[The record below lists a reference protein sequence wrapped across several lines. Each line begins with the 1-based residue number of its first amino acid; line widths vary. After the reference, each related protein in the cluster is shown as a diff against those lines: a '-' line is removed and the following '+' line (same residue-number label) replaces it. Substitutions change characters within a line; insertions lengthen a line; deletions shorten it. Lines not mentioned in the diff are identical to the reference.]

1 MEDKALF
8 EKTFQRK
15 LIYIFRINDEAHKGL
30 LKIGDATI
38 KSELPSE
45 KLLPSCSEL
54 NKAARHRIN
63 NYTNT
68 AGIEYELLYTELAI
82 RTEKDKNNNEI
93 IQSFRDKKVHE
104 LLENSGIKKVK
115 VKNTTGNEWYKT
127 DLETVKN
134 AIKAVKNNQISLT
147 PGRISTDKNPIIFRP
162 EQEEAIN
169 KTIKTLKTSDRM
181 LWNAK
186 MRFGKTICA
195 LEVTRQLGFQKTLII
210 SHRPI
215 VDNGWHEDF
224 NKIFSDNDKTEYIAK
239 GIKFDIEDK
248 IRKNEKFIYFM
259 SIQDLRGSQLV
270 GGNFDKN
277 DKIFETKWDFIIIDE
292 AHEGTTTSLGK
303 DVKELLT
310 TQEHTKI
317 LELSGTPFNIMD
329 KYEQN
334 NVYTW
339 DYMMEQ
345 SSKQKWDI
353 EHFGDSNPYEELPQM
368 KIYTYDLGES
378 LGVSEYDEIED
389 KAFNFK
395 EFFKTWTLDDNKK
408 PANAKVGDFVH
419 EKDIENFLNLITHK
433 DDCNNYPYS
442 CEEYRNFFKHSLWM
456 LPGVKEARA
465 LSTMLKRHPVFG
477 SGQFEIVNIAGDGD
491 EEDNSQEALTK
502 VKTAIEKALKNDTYT
517 ITLSCGKLTTG
528 VTIPEWTAVM
538 MLSGSYSTSAANYLQ
553 TIFRVQSPANINGM
567 RKEYCY
573 VFDFAPDR
581 TLKMVADAVQLSTKA
596 GKTSENDRKL
606 MGEFLNFCPVISYS
620 GTRMIKYDE
629 SKLLQQLKRAYA
641 ERALKSG
648 FDDINLYN
656 DELLQLNEIELQQ
669 FDNLKKIIGSAKAS
683 QKTREIDINK
693 QGLTKEEYE
702 QLEKL
707 NKKPK
712 KERTPE
718 DEAKIQ
724 QLKEQKEQRQKAISI
739 LRAISIRIPL
749 LIYGA
754 DINKEIVTIEDLLK
768 DDVIDSD
775 SWEEFMPK
783 GVDKELFKTFI
794 KYYDVDVFNAASQKI
809 RKIVKYADTLAPTQR
824 AAEISKLFSYFKNP
838 DKETVLTPWRVVN
851 MHLGDCLGGYNF
863 FDEKFEHD
871 IEIPRFVNQGE
882 VTNETLGN
890 SNAQILEINSKTG
903 LYPLYVTYS
912 IFRSKC
918 PDIDKTQI
926 EEQRKLWN
934 DTVQNNIYVICKTP
948 MAKSITKRTLV
959 GFNDVRINAHY
970 FEDLISTIQH
980 KPKQFV
986 ERIKK
991 PNYWNKKDGQEMKFD
1006 AVVGNPPYQEETN
1019 VESKSNGQSP
1029 RKNVFHLFQMMS
1041 EKITSN
1047 RTALIYPGIR
1057 WMHQSGKGLKQ
1068 FGADLINSP
1077 NLEKIVFYP
1086 NARELFQNTE
1096 IPDGI
1101 SMVMTNKNK
1110 CTNGFLYAYK
1120 ENSNEISLQRDN
1132 PGESLLIINPHDM
1145 QIADKVSKFVIDNN
1159 LEYLNKSV
1167 LPRSLFGIESD
1178 FIENNIDKV
1187 KPYENMPLKS
1197 NEIKLLTNDK
1207 AGPSGRTQWFV
1218 IDKSLI
1224 LQNVNYIEQWQVVVS
1239 SAHAGGQDGR
1249 DNQMEIVDNH
1259 SAFGRARV
1267 ALKSFNY
1274 ETSANNFF
1282 KYCKSKTIKYL
1293 FLLSDESLGSLAKFV
1308 PDLNDYNSLK
1318 FLDFSK
1324 NIDEQ
1329 FYKILNLNDDEIA
1342 YIESKFRP
1350 IE

>member
-1 MEDKALF
+1 MEEKILF

-15 LIYIFRINDEAHKGL
+15 IIYVFRINDEAHKGL

-38 KSELPSE
+38 KTNTPSE
-45 KLLPSCSEL
+45 KLIYPNSEL
-54 NKAARHRIN
+54 NTYAKQRIDS
-63 NYTNT
+63 YTKT
-68 AGIEYELLYTELAI
+68 AGIKYELLYVELAI
-82 RTEKDKNNNEI
+82 KEEIDNNGQI
-93 IQSFRDKKVHE
+93 VVKSFRDHAVHE
-104 LLENSGIKKVK
+104 ILRNSNIKSVK
-115 VKNTTGNEWYKT
+115 VNDTTGKEWFKA

-147 PGRISTDKNPIIFRP
+147 PGQISMDKNPIIFRP
-162 EQEEAIN
+162 EQEKAI
-169 KTIKTLKTSDRM
+169 KETIKTLKTSDRM

-195 LEVTRQLGFQKTLII
+195 LEVTRKLGYQKTLII
-210 SHRPI
+210 SHRPV
-215 VDNGWHEDF
+215 VDNGWHDDF
-224 NKIFSDNDKTEYIAK
+224 NKIFKDDDKTEYIAK
-239 GIKFDIEDK
+239 GIKFDIEEK
-248 IRKNEKFIYFM
+248 IKKNEKFIYFM
-259 SIQDLRGSQLV
+259 SIQDLRGSKV
-270 GGNFDKN
+270 VDGKFDKN
-277 DKIFETKWDFIIIDE
+277 DKIFEKKWDFIIIDE
-292 AHEGTTTSLGK
+292 AHEGTTTKKGE
-303 DVKELLT
+303 DVKELLMT
-310 TQEHTKI
+310 KGHTKV
-317 LELSGTPFNIMD
+317 LELSGTPFNIMNN
-329 KYEQN
+329 YEQN

-395 EFFKTWTLDDNKK
+395 EFFRTWTLDDNKK
-408 PANAKVGDFVH
+408 PTNAKIGDFVH
-419 EKDIENFLNLITHK
+419 EKDIKNFLNLITCK

-465 LSTMLKRHPVFG
+465 LSAMLKSHPVFG

-491 EEDNSQEALTK
+491 EEDDSQEALTK
-502 VKTAIEKALKNDTYT
+502 VKTAIAKALKEDTYT

-596 GKTSENDRKL
+596 GKANEDDRKL

-648 FDDINLYN
+648 FDDTNLYN

-683 QKTREIDINK
+683 PKTREIDINK

-702 QLEKL
+702 QLERL

-712 KERTPE
+712 KDRTPE

-783 GVDKELFKTFI
+783 GVDKEMFKTFI

-824 AAEISKLFSYFKNP
+824 AEEISKLFSYFKNP

-851 MHLGDCLGGYNF
+851 MHMGDCLGGYNF

-918 PDIDKTQI
+918 PDIDKTPI

-934 DTVQNNIYVICKTP
+934 ETVQNNIYVICKTP

-970 FEDLISTIQH
+970 FEDLINTIQH

-991 PNYWNKKDGQEMKFD
+991 TNYWNKKDREKMKFD

-1029 RKNVFHLFQMMS
+1029 RKNVFHLFQMIS

-1110 CTNGFLYAYK
+1110 CTNGFVYAYK
-1120 ENSNEISLQRDN
+1120 ENSNEILLQRDN

-1145 QIADKVSKFVIDNN
+1145 HIADKVSKFVTDNN

-1178 FIENNIDKV
+1178 FIEKNIAKV
-1187 KPYENMPLKS
+1187 KPYENKPLES

-1224 LQNVNYIEQWQVVVS
+1224 LQNINYIEQWQVVVS

-1267 ALKSFNY
+1267 ALKSFNN
-1274 ETSANNFF
+1274 ENSANNFY

-1318 FLDFSK
+1318 FVDFSK

-1329 FYKILNLNDDEIA
+1329 FYKILNLSEEEIA
-1342 YIESKFRP
+1342 YIESMIRP
-1350 IE
+1350 MK

>member
-1 MEDKALF
+1 MEEKILF

-15 LIYIFRINDEAHKGL
+15 IIYVFRINDEAHKGL

-38 KSELPSE
+38 KTNTPSE
-45 KLLPSCSEL
+45 KLIYPNSEL
-54 NKAARHRIN
+54 NTYAKQRIDS
-63 NYTNT
+63 YTKT
-68 AGIEYELLYTELAI
+68 AGIKYELLYVELAI
-82 RTEKDKNNNEI
+82 KEEI
-93 IQSFRDKKVHE
+93 DDNGQIVVKSFRDHAVHE
-104 LLENSGIKKVK
+104 ILRNSNIKSVK
-115 VKNTTGNEWYKT
+115 VNDTTGKEWFKA

-147 PGRISTDKNPIIFRP
+147 PGQISMDKNPIFFRP
-162 EQEEAIN
+162 EQEKAI
-169 KTIKTLKTSDRM
+169 KETIKTLKTSDRM

-195 LEVTRQLGFQKTLII
+195 LEVTRKLGYQKTLII
-210 SHRPI
+210 SHRPV
-215 VDNGWHEDF
+215 VDNGWHDDF
-224 NKIFSDNDKTEYIAK
+224 NKIFKYDDKTEYIAK
-239 GIKFDIEDK
+239 GIKFDIEEK
-248 IRKNEKFIYFM
+248 IKKNEKFIYFM
-259 SIQDLRGSQLV
+259 SIQDLRGSKV
-270 GGNFDKN
+270 VDGKFDKN

-292 AHEGTTTSLGK
+292 AHEGTTTKKGE
-303 DVKELLT
+303 DVKELLMT
-310 TQEHTKI
+310 KGHTKV
-317 LELSGTPFNIMD
+317 LELSGTPFNIMNN
-329 KYEQN
+329 YEQN

-395 EFFKTWTLDDNKK
+395 EFFRTWTLDDNKK
-408 PANAKVGDFVH
+408 TTNAKIGDFVH
-419 EKDIENFLNLITHK
+419 EKDIKNFLNLITCK

-465 LSTMLKRHPVFG
+465 LSAMLKSHPVFG

-491 EEDNSQEALTK
+491 EEDDSQEALTK
-502 VKTAIEKALKNDTYT
+502 VKTAIAKALKDDTYT

-596 GKTSENDRKL
+596 GKANEDDRKL

-620 GTRMIKYDE
+620 GTRMVKYDE

-648 FDDINLYN
+648 FDDTNLYN

-683 QKTREIDINK
+683 PKTREIDINK

-702 QLEKL
+702 QLERL

-712 KERTPE
+712 KDRTPE

-824 AAEISKLFSYFKNP
+824 AEEISKLFSYFKNP

-851 MHLGDCLGGYNF
+851 MHMGDCLGGYNF
-863 FDEKFEHD
+863 FDENFEHD

-918 PDIDKTQI
+918 PDIDKTPI

-934 DTVQNNIYVICKTP
+934 ETVQNNIYVICKTP

-970 FEDLISTIQH
+970 FEDLINTIQH

-991 PNYWNKKDGQEMKFD
+991 SNYWNKKDREEMKFD

-1029 RKNVFHLFQMMS
+1029 RKNVFHLFQMIS

-1110 CTNGFLYAYK
+1110 CTNGFVYAYK
-1120 ENSNEISLQRDN
+1120 ENSNEILLQRDN

-1145 QIADKVSKFVIDNN
+1145 HIADKVSKFVTDNN

-1178 FIENNIDKV
+1178 FIEKNIDKV
-1187 KPYENMPLKS
+1187 KPYENKPLES

-1224 LQNVNYIEQWQVVVS
+1224 LQNINYIEQWQVVVS

-1267 ALKSFNY
+1267 ALKSFNN
-1274 ETSANNFF
+1274 ENSANNFY

-1318 FLDFSK
+1318 FVDFSK

-1329 FYKILNLNDDEIA
+1329 FYKILNLSEEEIA
-1342 YIESKFRP
+1342 YIESMIRP
-1350 IE
+1350 ME

>member
-1 MEDKALF
+1 MEEKILF
-8 EKTFQRK
+8 DKTFQRK
-15 LIYIFRINDEAHKGL
+15 IIYVFRINDEAHKGL

-38 KSELPSE
+38 KTNTPSE
-45 KLLPSCSEL
+45 KLIYPNSEL
-54 NKAARHRIN
+54 NTYAKQRIDS
-63 NYTNT
+63 YTKT
-68 AGIEYELLYTELAI
+68 AGIKYELLYVELAI
-82 RTEKDKNNNEI
+82 KEEIDNNGQI
-93 IQSFRDKKVHE
+93 VVKSFRDYAVHE
-104 LLENSGIKKVK
+104 ILRNSNIKSVK
-115 VKNTTGNEWYKT
+115 VNDTTGKEWFKA

-147 PGRISTDKNPIIFRP
+147 PGQISMDKNPIIFRP
-162 EQEEAIN
+162 EQEKAI
-169 KTIKTLKTSDRM
+169 KETIKTLKTSDRM

-195 LEVTRQLGFQKTLII
+195 LEVTRKLGYQKTLII
-210 SHRPI
+210 SHRPV
-215 VDNGWHEDF
+215 VDNGWHDDF
-224 NKIFSDNDKTEYIAK
+224 NKIFKDDDKTEYIAK
-239 GIKFDIEDK
+239 GIKFDIEEK
-248 IRKNEKFIYFM
+248 IKKNEKFIYFM
-259 SIQDLRGSQLV
+259 SIQDLRGSKV
-270 GGNFDKN
+270 VDGKFDKN

-292 AHEGTTTSLGK
+292 AHEGTTTKKGE
-303 DVKELLT
+303 DVKELLMT
-310 TQEHTKI
+310 KGHTKV
-317 LELSGTPFNIMD
+317 LELSGTPFNIMNN
-329 KYEQN
+329 YEQN

-395 EFFKTWTLDDNKK
+395 EFFRTWTLDDNKK
-408 PANAKVGDFVH
+408 PTNAKIGDFVH
-419 EKDIENFLNLITHK
+419 EKDIKNFLNLITCK

-465 LSTMLKRHPVFG
+465 LSAMLKSHPVFG

-491 EEDNSQEALTK
+491 EEDDSQEALTK
-502 VKTAIEKALKNDTYT
+502 VKTAIAKALKDDTYT

-596 GKTSENDRKL
+596 GKANEDDRKL

-648 FDDINLYN
+648 FDDTNLYN

-683 QKTREIDINK
+683 PKTREIDINK

-702 QLEKL
+702 QLERL

-712 KERTPE
+712 KDRTPE

-824 AAEISKLFSYFKNP
+824 AEEISKLFSYFKNP

-851 MHLGDCLGGYNF
+851 MHMGDCLGGYNF
-863 FDEKFEHD
+863 FDENFEHD

-918 PDIDKTQI
+918 PDIDKTPI

-934 DTVQNNIYVICKTP
+934 ETVQNNIYVICKTP

-970 FEDLISTIQH
+970 FEDLINTIQH

-991 PNYWNKKDGQEMKFD
+991 TNYWNKKDREEMKFD

-1029 RKNVFHLFQMMS
+1029 RKNVFHLFQMIS

-1110 CTNGFLYAYK
+1110 CTNGFVYAYK
-1120 ENSNEISLQRDN
+1120 ENSNEILLQRDN

-1145 QIADKVSKFVIDNN
+1145 HIADKVSKFVTDNN

-1178 FIENNIDKV
+1178 FIEKNIAKV
-1187 KPYENMPLKS
+1187 KTYENKPLES

-1207 AGPSGRTQWFV
+1207 AGPSGRTKWFV

-1224 LQNVNYIEQWQVVVS
+1224 LQNINYIEQWQVVVS

-1267 ALKSFNY
+1267 ALKSFNN
-1274 ETSANNFF
+1274 ENSANNFY

-1318 FLDFSK
+1318 FVDFSK
-1324 NIDEQ
+1324 NIDGQ
-1329 FYKILNLNDDEIA
+1329 FYKILNLSEEEIA
-1342 YIESKFRP
+1342 YIESMIRP
-1350 IE
+1350 ME

>member
-1 MEDKALF
+1 MEEKISF

-15 LIYIFRINDEAHKGL
+15 IIYVFRINDEAHKGL

-38 KSELPSE
+38 KTNTPSE
-45 KLLPSCSEL
+45 KLIYPNSEL
-54 NKAARHRIN
+54 NTYAKQRIDS
-63 NYTNT
+63 YTKT
-68 AGIEYELLYTELAI
+68 AGIKYELLYVELAI
-82 RTEKDKNNNEI
+82 KEEIDNNGQI
-93 IQSFRDKKVHE
+93 VVKSFRDHAVHE
-104 LLENSGIKKVK
+104 ILRNSNIKSVK
-115 VKNTTGNEWYKT
+115 VNDTTGKEWFKA

-147 PGRISTDKNPIIFRP
+147 PGQISTDKNPIIFRP

-210 SHRPI
+210 SHRPV

-395 EFFKTWTLDDNKK
+395 EFFRTWTLDDNKK

-502 VKTAIEKALKNDTYT
+502 VKTAIAKALKDDTYT

-581 TLKMVADAVQLSTKA
+581 TLKMIADAVQLSTKA

-754 DINKEIVTIEDLLK
+754 DINKEIITIEDLLQ
-768 DDVIDSD
+768 DDIIDVN
-775 SWEEFMPK
+775 SWKEFMPK
-783 GVDKELFKTFI
+783 GVDKEIFKTFI
-794 KYYDVDVFNAASQKI
+794 KYYDIDVFNAASQRI

-851 MHLGDCLGGYNF
+851 MHMGDCLGGYNF

-918 PDIDKTQI
+918 PDIDKTPI

-934 DTVQNNIYVICKTP
+934 ETVQNNIYVICKTP

-970 FEDLISTIQH
+970 FEDLINTIQH

-1006 AVVGNPPYQEETN
+1006 AVVGNPPYQENIGNEDSNSSLSKQLFPYFIKNSILVDSKYLSLITPSRWFTADAQDKSFIKLREFIKTCNHFEKIFNYPDNKVLFRN
-1019 VESKSNGQSP
+1019 VEIAGGVNYFLYNKEYCDDTEFIQCRENSRNNVKRPLFEENMSIIISMNEMVTILEKVHKRKEFVPLTTITCGRNAFGIVGKVGELKKITTDEYFDEAIEVRCAYEKICYTE
-1029 RKNVFHLFQMMS
+1029 RKNITKNQTLVDKWKIFTSKGNGGAGLLGDGKPVAILGKAYIGSPKTVCTDSLIPIGEFETKIEAENLQKYMS
-1041 EKITSN
+1041 TKFL
-1047 RTALIYPGIR
+1047 RFCVGI
-1057 WMHQSGKGLKQ
+1057 L
-1068 FGADLINSP
+1068 
-1077 NLEKIVFYP
+1077 
-1086 NARELFQNTE
+1086 
-1096 IPDGI
+1096 
-1101 SMVMTNKNK
+1101 
-1110 CTNGFLYAYK
+1110 
-1120 ENSNEISLQRDN
+1120 
-1132 PGESLLIINPHDM
+1132 
-1145 QIADKVSKFVIDNN
+1145 KVS
-1159 LEYLNKSV
+1159 
-1167 LPRSLFGIESD
+1167 
-1178 FIENNIDKV
+1178 
-1187 KPYENMPLKS
+1187 
-1197 NEIKLLTNDK
+1197 
-1207 AGPSGRTQWFV
+1207 
-1218 IDKSLI
+1218 
-1224 LQNVNYIEQWQVVVS
+1224 QNVYQNVYQ
-1239 SAHAGGQDGR
+1239 
-1249 DNQMEIVDNH
+1249 
-1259 SAFGRARV
+1259 
-1267 ALKSFNY
+1267 
-1274 ETSANNFF
+1274 
-1282 KYCKSKTIKYL
+1282 
-1293 FLLSDESLGSLAKFV
+1293 FV
-1308 PDLNDYNSLK
+1308 PMQNFTNNS
-1318 FLDFSK
+1318 DIDWSK
-1324 NIDEQ
+1324 NISDIDKQLYSKYGLSE
-1329 FYKILNLNDDEIA
+1329 DEIA
-1342 YIESKFRP
+1342 YIESMIRP
-1350 IE
+1350 ME

>member
-1 MEDKALF
+1 M
-8 EKTFQRK
+8 
-15 LIYIFRINDEAHKGL
+15 
-30 LKIGDATI
+30 
-38 KSELPSE
+38 
-45 KLLPSCSEL
+45 
-54 NKAARHRIN
+54 
-63 NYTNT
+63 
-68 AGIEYELLYTELAI
+68 
-82 RTEKDKNNNEI
+82 
-93 IQSFRDKKVHE
+93 
-104 LLENSGIKKVK
+104 LENSGIKKVK

-147 PGRISTDKNPIIFRP
+147 PGQISTDKNPIIFRP

-195 LEVTRQLGFQKTLII
+195 LEVTRKLGFQKTLII
-210 SHRPI
+210 SHRPV
-215 VDNGWHEDF
+215 VDNGWHDDF
-224 NKIFSDNDKTEYIAK
+224 NKIFKAEDKTEYIAK
-239 GIKFDIEDK
+239 GIKFDIEEK
-248 IRKNEKFIYFM
+248 IKNNEKFIYFM
-259 SIQDLRGSQLV
+259 SIQDLRGSKV
-270 GGNFDKN
+270 VDGKFDKN

-292 AHEGTTTSLGK
+292 AHEGTTTKKGE
-303 DVKELLT
+303 DVKELLM
-310 TQEHTKI
+310 TQEHTKV

-395 EFFKTWTLDDNKK
+395 EFFRTWTLDDNKK

-419 EKDIENFLNLITHK
+419 EKDIVNFLNLITHK
-433 DDCNNYPYS
+433 DDSNNYPYS
-442 CEEYRNFFKHSLWM
+442 CEEYRNYFKHSLWM

-465 LSTMLKRHPVFG
+465 LSTMLKSHPVFG

-491 EEDNSQEALTK
+491 EEDDSQEALTK
-502 VKTAIEKALKNDTYT
+502 VKTAIAKALKEDAYT

-596 GKTSENDRKL
+596 GKANEDDRKL

-648 FDDINLYN
+648 FDDTNLYN

-683 QKTREIDINK
+683 PKTREIDINK

-702 QLEKL
+702 QLERL

-712 KERTPE
+712 KDRTPE

-851 MHLGDCLGGYNF
+851 MHMGDCLGGYNF

-918 PDIDKTQI
+918 PDIDKTPI

-1110 CTNGFLYAYK
+1110 YTNGFLYAYK

-1145 QIADKVSKFVIDNN
+1145 QIADKVSKFVMDNN

-1267 ALKSFNY
+1267 ALKSFND

-1350 IE
+1350 ME

>member
-1 MEDKALF
+1 MEDKILF

-15 LIYIFRINDEAHKGL
+15 LIYVFRINDEAHKGL

-38 KSELPSE
+38 KSDLPNE
-45 KLLPSCSEL
+45 KLTPSCSEL
-54 NKAARHRIN
+54 NKAAKQRIN
-63 NYTNT
+63 SYTNT
-68 AGIEYELLYTELAI
+68 AGIDYELLYTELAI
-82 RTEKDKNNNEI
+82 RTEKDKNNNVI
-93 IQSFRDKKVHE
+93 IQSFRDKNVHE

-115 VKNTTGNEWYKT
+115 VNNTTGQEWYKI
-127 DLETVKN
+127 DLETAKN

-147 PGRISTDKNPIIFRP
+147 PGQISTNKNPIIFRP
-162 EQEEAIN
+162 EQKDAIT

-195 LEVTRQLGFQKTLII
+195 LEVTKQLGFQKTLII
-210 SHRPI
+210 SHRPV
-215 VDNGWHEDF
+215 VDSGWHDDF
-224 NKIFSDNDKTEYIAK
+224 NKIFKDEDKTEYIAK
-239 GIKFDIEDK
+239 GIKFDIEEK
-248 IRKNEKFIYFM
+248 IKKNEKFIYFM
-259 SIQDLRGSQLV
+259 SIQDLRGSQIV

-277 DKIFETKWDFIIIDE
+277 DKIFETMWDFIIIDE
-292 AHEGTTTSLGK
+292 AHEGTTTSLGN
-303 DVKELLT
+303 DVKELLRT
-310 TQEHTKI
+310 DNHTKI

-378 LGVSEYDEIED
+378 LGVSEYEEIED

-395 EFFKTWTLDDNKK
+395 EFFRTWTLDDNKK
-408 PANAKVGDFVH
+408 PADAIIGGFVH
-419 EKDIENFLNLITHK
+419 KVDIENFLNLITNK
-433 DDCNNYPYS
+433 NDCNNYPYS

-456 LPGVKEARA
+456 LPGVKEAKA
-465 LSTMLKRHPVFG
+465 LSTMLKSHPVFG

-491 EEDNSQEALTK
+491 EEDDSQEALTK
-502 VKTAIEKALKNDTYT
+502 VKTAIKKALENDTYT

-581 TLKMVADAVQLSTKA
+581 TLKMIADAVQLSTKA
-596 GKTSENDRKL
+596 GKANNADRKL

-620 GTRMIKYDE
+620 GTRMVKYDE

-648 FDDINLYN
+648 FDDTNLYN
-656 DELLQLNEIELQQ
+656 DELLKLNEVELQQ
-669 FDNLKKIIGSAKAS
+669 FDNLKKIIGSTKAS
-683 QKTREIDINK
+683 PKTKDIDINK
-693 QGLTKEEYE
+693 QGLTNEEHE

-712 KERTPE
+712 KDRTPE
-718 DEAKIQ
+718 EEARLEE
-724 QLKEQKEQRQKAISI
+724 LKAQKEQRQKAISI

-754 DINKEIVTIEDLLK
+754 DISKEIVTIEDLLK
-768 DDVIDSD
+768 DDVIDIN

-794 KYYDVDVFNAASQKI
+794 KYYDIDVFNAASQKI
-809 RKIVKYADTLAPTQR
+809 RKIVKYADTLSPTER
-824 AAEISKLFSYFKNP
+824 AMEISKLFSYFKNP

-863 FDEKFEHD
+863 FDEKFEKD
-871 IEIPRFVNQGE
+871 IDEPRFVNQGE

-890 SNAQILEINSKTG
+890 TQAQILEINSKTG

-918 PDIDKTQI
+918 PDIKNTPV
-926 EEQRKLWN
+926 EEQRKIWN
-934 DTVQNNIYVICKTP
+934 ETVQNNIYVICKTP

-959 GFNDVRINAHY
+959 GFNDVKINAHY
-970 FEDLISTIQH
+970 FEDLINTIQH

-991 PNYWNKKDGQEMKFD
+991 PNYWNKKDKAEMRFD
-1006 AVVGNPPYQEETN
+1006 AVVGNPPYQMED
-1019 VESKSNGQSP
+1019 NGNGNSAKP
-1029 RKNVFHLFQMMS
+1029 LYHLFIDVAEQIEPRYVSMIS
-1041 EKITSN
+1041 PS
-1047 RTALIYPGIR
+1047 R
-1057 WMHQSGKGLKQ
+1057 WFAGGKGLDEFRQKMLNDRRLQ
-1068 FGADLINSP
+1068 KMFDYTNAKDCFPNISISGGVSYILWNNNYDGDCEFTSIHDGVKNCSKRNLSEFSIFIRYNQALSVIEKVKKYSENSLIDSLTSRNPFGISTFERGNENKVARDIVLYSSNGKGFIDRSKVTANKDLINQYKVMISRLSAEHAGEANTKGQFKVLSTTQLLKP
-1077 NLEKIVFYP
+1077 NEVCTDSYIILKDLNSETLAN
-1086 NARELFQNTE
+1086 NAINYLKTKFARFLLLQALSSINLSKERFCFVPMQNFNE
-1096 IPDGI
+1096 DW
-1101 SMVMTNKNK
+1101 SDKK
-1110 CTNGFLYAYK
+1110 LYKKYGLS
-1120 ENSNEISLQRDN
+1120 EEEIS
-1132 PGESLLIINPHDM
+1132 
-1145 QIADKVSKFVIDNN
+1145 
-1159 LEYLNKSV
+1159 
-1167 LPRSLFGIESD
+1167 
-1178 FIENNIDKV
+1178 
-1187 KPYENMPLKS
+1187 
-1197 NEIKLLTNDK
+1197 
-1207 AGPSGRTQWFV
+1207 
-1218 IDKSLI
+1218 
-1224 LQNVNYIEQWQVVVS
+1224 
-1239 SAHAGGQDGR
+1239 
-1249 DNQMEIVDNH
+1249 
-1259 SAFGRARV
+1259 
-1267 ALKSFNY
+1267 
-1274 ETSANNFF
+1274 
-1282 KYCKSKTIKYL
+1282 
-1293 FLLSDESLGSLAKFV
+1293 
-1308 PDLNDYNSLK
+1308 
-1318 FLDFSK
+1318 
-1324 NIDEQ
+1324 
-1329 FYKILNLNDDEIA
+1329 
-1342 YIESKFRP
+1342 YIESMIRSM
-1350 IE
+1350 E

>member
-1 MEDKALF
+1 MEDKTLF

-54 NKAARHRIN
+54 NKAAKHRIN

-82 RTEKDKNNNEI
+82 RAEKDKNNNEI
-93 IQSFRDKKVHE
+93 IKSFRDKKVHE

-147 PGRISTDKNPIIFRP
+147 PGQISTDKNPIIFRP
-162 EQEEAIN
+162 EQEKAIN

-195 LEVTRQLGFQKTLII
+195 LEVTRKLGFQKTLII
-210 SHRPI
+210 SHRPV
-215 VDNGWHEDF
+215 VDNGWHDDF
-224 NKIFSDNDKTEYIAK
+224 NKIFKAEDKTEYIAK
-239 GIKFDIEDK
+239 GIKFDIEEK
-248 IRKNEKFIYFM
+248 IKNNEKFIYFM
-259 SIQDLRGSQLV
+259 SIQDLRGSKV
-270 GGNFDKN
+270 VDGKFDKN

-292 AHEGTTTSLGK
+292 AHEGTTTKKGE
-303 DVKELLT
+303 DVKELLM
-310 TQEHTKI
+310 TQEHTKV

-395 EFFKTWTLDDNKK
+395 EFFRTWTLDDNKK
-408 PANAKVGDFVH
+408 PANAKVGDFIH

-442 CEEYRNFFKHSLWM
+442 CKEYRNFFKHSLWM

-465 LSTMLKRHPVFG
+465 LSTMLKSHPVFG

-491 EEDNSQEALTK
+491 EEDDSQEALTK
-502 VKTAIEKALKNDTYT
+502 VKTAIAKALKDDAYT

-596 GKTSENDRKL
+596 GKANEDDRKL

-648 FDDINLYN
+648 FDDTNLYN

-683 QKTREIDINK
+683 PKTREIDINK

-702 QLEKL
+702 QLERL

-712 KERTPE
+712 KDRTPE

-851 MHLGDCLGGYNF
+851 MHMGDCLGGYNF

-918 PDIDKTQI
+918 PDIDKTPI

-959 GFNDVRINAHY
+959 GFNDVKINAHY
-970 FEDLISTIQH
+970 FEDLINTIQH

-991 PNYWNKKDGQEMKFD
+991 LNYWNKKDRKEMKFD
-1006 AVVGNPPYQEETN
+1006 AVVGNPPYQLNDGGGMGTSAIPLYQLFIEQAKKIEPKY
-1019 VESKSNGQSP
+1019 VSIISP
-1029 RKNVFHLFQMMS
+1029 
-1041 EKITSN
+1041 
-1047 RTALIYPGIR
+1047 AR
-1057 WMHQSGKGLKQ
+1057 WYSGGKGLDSFRDSMMKDDRLMKLVDY
-1068 FGADLINSP
+1068 FDS
-1077 NLEKIVFYP
+1077 
-1086 NARELFQNTE
+1086 TE
-1096 IPDGI
+1096 CFPGVDISGGI
-1101 SMVMTNKNK
+1101 CYFLWNKNK
-1110 CTNGFLYAYK
+1110 HSDCEIVSVKKGIAKTMVRPLLE
-1120 ENSNEISLQRDN
+1120 ENCETFIRFHEAVS
-1132 PGESLLIINPHDM
+1132 IIR
-1145 QIADKVSKFVIDNN
+1145 K
-1159 LEYLNKSV
+1159 
-1167 LPRSLFGIESD
+1167 
-1178 FIENNIDKV
+1178 
-1187 KPYENMPLKS
+1187 
-1197 NEIKLLTNDK
+1197 IKLFNEKSIEEQISPRRPFD
-1207 AGPSGRTQWFV
+1207 
-1218 IDKSLI
+1218 IDVDTEI
-1224 LQNVNYIEQWQVVVS
+1224 IETEF
-1239 SAHAGGQDGR
+1239 R
-1249 DNQMEIVDNH
+1249 
-1259 SAFGRARV
+1259 
-1267 ALKSFNY
+1267 
-1274 ETSANNFF
+1274 
-1282 KYCKSKTIKYL
+1282 
-1293 FLLSDESLGSLAKFV
+1293 
-1308 PDLNDYNSLK
+1308 NSLK
-1318 FLDFSK
+1318 VYAYPQNGYIKKDSIKRNEAWIDKWKVMIAKAYGERGEFPYLVLGKPFIGEPNSCCTETYLVLGVFDNENMAKNLVSYVKTRLFRFLVLFKKNTQNAARGVYSFVPMQDF
-1324 NIDEQ
+1324 NEEWTDEKL
-1329 FYKILNLNDDEIA
+1329 YKKYNLSDDEIA
-1342 YIESKFRP
+1342 YIESMIRP
-1350 IE
+1350 MD

>member
-1 MEDKALF
+1 MEEKILF

-15 LIYIFRINDEAHKGL
+15 IIYVFRINDEAHKGL

-38 KSELPSE
+38 KTNTPSE
-45 KLLPSCSEL
+45 KLIYPNSEL
-54 NKAARHRIN
+54 NTYAKQRIDS
-63 NYTNT
+63 YTKT
-68 AGIEYELLYTELAI
+68 AGIKYELLYVELAI
-82 RTEKDKNNNEI
+82 KEEIDNNGQI
-93 IQSFRDKKVHE
+93 VVKSFRDHAVHE
-104 LLENSGIKKVK
+104 ILRNSNIKSVK
-115 VKNTTGNEWYKT
+115 VNDTTGKEWFKVN
-127 DLETVKN
+127 LETAKN
-134 AIKAVKNNQISLT
+134 AIKAVKNNQISLM
-147 PGRISTDKNPIIFRP
+147 PGQISTDKNPIIFRP
-162 EQEEAIN
+162 EQKEAIN

-195 LEVTRQLGFQKTLII
+195 LEVTRKLGFQKTLII
-210 SHRPI
+210 SHRPV
-215 VDNGWHEDF
+215 VDNGWHDDF
-224 NKIFSDNDKTEYIAK
+224 NKIFKAEDKTEYIAK
-239 GIKFDIEDK
+239 GIKFDIEEK
-248 IRKNEKFIYFM
+248 IKNNEKFIYFM
-259 SIQDLRGSQLV
+259 SIQDLRGSKV
-270 GGNFDKN
+270 VDGKFDKN
-277 DKIFETKWDFIIIDE
+277 DKVFETKWDFIIIDE
-292 AHEGTTTSLGK
+292 AHEGTTTKKGE
-303 DVKELLT
+303 DVKELLI
-310 TQEHTKI
+310 TQEHTKV

-329 KYEQN
+329 KYEQK

-353 EHFGDSNPYEELPQM
+353 EQFGDSNPYEELPQM

-378 LGVSEYDEIED
+378 LGVREYDEIED

-395 EFFKTWTLDDNKK
+395 EFFRTWTLDNNKK
-408 PANAKVGDFVH
+408 PANVKVGDFVH
-419 EKDIENFLNLITHK
+419 KKDIENFLNLITHK

-465 LSTMLKRHPVFG
+465 LSTMLKSHPIFG

-491 EEDNSQEALTK
+491 EEDDSQEALTK
-502 VKTAIEKALKNDTYT
+502 VKTAIAKALKDDTYT

-596 GKTSENDRKL
+596 GKANEDDRKL

-620 GTRMIKYDE
+620 GTRMVKYDE

-648 FDDINLYN
+648 FDDTNLYN

-683 QKTREIDINK
+683 PKTKEIDINK

-783 GVDKELFKTFI
+783 GVDKEMFKTFI
-794 KYYDVDVFNAASQKI
+794 KYYDIDVFNAASQRI

-851 MHLGDCLGGYNF
+851 MHMGDCLGGYNF

-918 PDIDKTQI
+918 PDIDKTPI

-934 DTVQNNIYVICKTP
+934 ETVQNNIYVICKTP

-970 FEDLISTIQH
+970 FEDLINTIQH

-991 PNYWNKKDGQEMKFD
+991 TNYWNKKDREEMKFD
-1006 AVVGNPPYQEETN
+1006 AVVGNPPYQENIGNEDGNSSLSKQLFPSFIKNSILIASKYISLITPSRWFTADAQDKSFIKLREFVKTSNHFEKIFNYPDNKVLFRN
-1019 VESKSNGQSP
+1019 VEIAGGVNYFLYNKDYCEDTDFIQCREHSRSNVKRP
-1029 RKNVFHLFQMMS
+1029 LFEENMDIIISMNEMVTVLEKVHKHKGFIPLTTITCGRNAFGIVGKVDELKKITTDEYFDGAIEVRCAY
-1041 EKITSN
+1041 EKICYTKRQNITKNQTLIDKWKIFTSKGN
-1047 RTALIYPGIR
+1047 GGAGLLGDGKPVAILGKAYIGSPKTVCTDSLIPIGNFETKTEAENLQKYMGSKFLRFCVGILKVSQNVYQNVYQFVPMQNFTNDSDID
-1057 WMHQSGKGLKQ
+1057 WSQS
-1068 FGADLINSP
+1068 I
-1077 NLEKIVFYP
+1077 
-1086 NARELFQNTE
+1086 
-1096 IPDGI
+1096 
-1101 SMVMTNKNK
+1101 
-1110 CTNGFLYAYK
+1110 
-1120 ENSNEISLQRDN
+1120 NEI
-1132 PGESLLIINPHDM
+1132 
-1145 QIADKVSKFVIDNN
+1145 DKQLYSK
-1159 LEYLNKSV
+1159 Y
-1167 LPRSLFGIESD
+1167 G
-1178 FIENNIDKV
+1178 
-1187 KPYENMPLKS
+1187 
-1197 NEIKLLTNDK
+1197 
-1207 AGPSGRTQWFV
+1207 
-1218 IDKSLI
+1218 
-1224 LQNVNYIEQWQVVVS
+1224 
-1239 SAHAGGQDGR
+1239 
-1249 DNQMEIVDNH
+1249 
-1259 SAFGRARV
+1259 
-1267 ALKSFNY
+1267 
-1274 ETSANNFF
+1274 
-1282 KYCKSKTIKYL
+1282 
-1293 FLLSDESLGSLAKFV
+1293 LSE
-1308 PDLNDYNSLK
+1308 
-1318 FLDFSK
+1318 
-1324 NIDEQ
+1324 E
-1329 FYKILNLNDDEIA
+1329 EIA
-1342 YIESKFRP
+1342 YIESMIRP
-1350 IE
+1350 ME